1 VAVSLSCLLFYWKIS
16 GLPPEGKIPSQT
28 TCTPSE
34 KARKKERFLIVFVV
48 VACGYSPIALT
59 YLEWCIHK

>member
-16 GLPPEGKIPSQT
+16 CLPAEGKIPSQT
-28 TCTPSE
+28 ICTPSE
-34 KARKKERFLIVFVV
+34 KAKKKEGFLIVFVV

-59 YLEWCIHK
+59 YL